1 MAEDLA
7 DYLHEMGVRVSYLHS
22 EVDTLE
28 RVRILRDLRLGVYD
42 VLVGINLL
50 REGIDL
56 PEVTLVAILD
66 ADKEGFLPSAWSL
79 IQVIGRAAR
88 NTGGEVVMYAD
99 RVTESMQVAIDE
111 TERRRGIQRAYNTE
125 HGIQPTTIVKEI
137 RDINDRLAAVAEA
150 PGAYD
155 PDSRELTEL
164 SQAEVEKMIAQL
176 EAEMKNAARQLEFER
191 AAALRDEIQDIRI
204 RVLEQDASVAV
215 LKAAERAS
223 SRSTDGSLPSPTA
236 KPSERAAAQKAG
248 ERRGRREAS
257 ALEVTEVRV
266 LPADEEP
273 LVADTGTA
281 ADVFPGLRDAHD
293 GDDEGWMARWLDKPT
308 WDRSVTPNVIKRTGT
323 RPSRRR

>member
-7 DYLHEMGVRVSYLHS
+7 DYLHEMGIRVSYLHS

-28 RVRILRDLRLGVYD
+28 RVQILRDLRLGVYD

-66 ADKEGFLPSAWSL
+66 ADKEGFLRSAWSL

-111 TERRRGIQRAYNTE
+111 TNRRRGIQEAYNEE
-125 HGIQPTTIVKEI
+125 HGIEPQTIVKEI
-137 RDINDRLAAVAEA
+137 RDINDRLAAVAER
-150 PGAYD
+150 PGAYGSD
-155 PDSRELTEL
+155 EKEL
-164 SQAEVEKMIAQL
+164 SELSTVEVEKMVAQL
-176 EAEMKNAARQLEFER
+176 EAEMKSAARQLEFER

-215 LKAAERAS
+215 LKEAEQAAGAKRG
-223 SRSTDGSLPSPTA
+223 RGDSPTA
-236 KPSERAAAQKAG
+236 KPSDRAAARKAG
-248 ERRGRREAS
+248 ERGGRPEES
-257 ALEVTEVRV
+257 ALEVTEVVV
-266 LPADEEP
+266 LPAGEEP
-273 LVADTGTA
+273 VEIDEGTA
-281 ADVFPGLRDAHD
+281 ADVFPGIKDAHED
-293 GDDEGWMARWLDKPT
+293 DDEGWMARWLEKPT
-308 WDRSVTPNVIKRTGT
+308 WDRRVTPNVIKRTGA
-323 RPSRRR
+323 RPRRRR